1 MTFKATNKKAIIYDG
16 DHRFIGKRRV
26 YIQTGNNDSFI
37 YLNGW
42 IESVYY
48 LISKKGYTIAIEEE

>member
-16 DHRFIGKRRV
+16 DRFIGKRRV

-37 YLNGW
+37 YLGGW

-48 LISKKGYTIAIEEE
+48 LTSKKGYTIAIEEE